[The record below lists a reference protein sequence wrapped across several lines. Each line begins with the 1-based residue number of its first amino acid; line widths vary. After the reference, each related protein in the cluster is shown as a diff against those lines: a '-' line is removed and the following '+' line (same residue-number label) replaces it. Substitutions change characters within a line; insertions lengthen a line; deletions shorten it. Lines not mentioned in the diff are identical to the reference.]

1 MSDLFHRN
9 GLLEMFKECERIWM
23 PEEKHPIQ
31 QALVILSLSMI
42 VLSLL
47 RGSTIAEP
55 DLWGYMTFGR
65 LFWDS
70 GTFPYQDMFTYLPTH
85 DRWIYHEWLTGV
97 ILYPIYKFTGGFGL
111 IVLRNLVALFTLVFL
126 YLAARI
132 RKSSRASAL
141 LWLVLVSAFLKIGFV
156 SVLRA
161 HAFTYLFT
169 AVTLYLLERS
179 RQKEQW
185 FLLLTLVPIQIVWCN
200 LHGGFLAG
208 LGIIAIYIVGEAFSG
223 RTWWPYL
230 VVFLLSVL
238 STLINPYGVD
248 YWTYLF
254 YAVTLP
260 RNDIPEWASIFT
272 AYVRHD
278 IPLGQVI
285 WYAALGTL
293 SLRILVKA
301 RWREMAP
308 ALILSGTFFLGIQHM
323 RHQAFFPMLAAVYL
337 PEPFQPYI
345 DELQKKLANVR
356 IWIKQKAPVD
366 FVGSRRTA
374 SFLITILLF
383 CVFLGSSPFSLR
395 IPSEK
400 SASDVYYPA
409 AALEYIKKNYSSGNI
424 LTELTWGEYLIWN
437 LGPRMKVGLDGRYET
452 VYKDNVA
459 NEYID
464 YIKGKENGFL
474 NAYAHDLVLFPPDY
488 LSVTA
493 LRRSPDW
500 KVAYEDIDSI
510 LFTKV
515 RR

>member
-1 MSDLFHRN
+1 
-9 GLLEMFKECERIWM
+9 M
-23 PEEKHPIQ
+23 PEKKHPIQ
-31 QALVILSLSMI
+31 QALVLLSLSMI
-42 VLSLL
+42 VVSLL

-70 GTFPYQDMFTYLPTH
+70 GTFPYQDIFTYLPTH

-97 ILYPIYKFTGGFGL
+97 VLYPVYKFTGGFGL
-111 IVLRNLVALFTLVFL
+111 IVLRNLVSLATLVFL

-132 RKSSRASAL
+132 RKSGRASAL
-141 LWLVLVSAFLKIGFV
+141 LWLVLVSVFLKIGFV

-161 HAFTYLFT
+161 HTFTYLFT

-179 RQKEQW
+179 RQKGQW
-185 FLLLTLVPIQIVWCN
+185 FLLPLLVPIQIVWCN

-208 LGIIAIYIVGEAFSG
+208 LGIIAIYTVGEAFSR

-230 VVFLLSVL
+230 SVFLAGAL

-260 RNDIPEWASIFT
+260 RSEVPEWASVFT
-272 AYVRHD
+272 SYVRHY

-301 RWREMAP
+301 RWREITP
-308 ALILSGTFFLGIQHM
+308 ILLLSGTFLLGIQHI
-323 RHQAFFPMLAAVYL
+323 RHQVFFPMLAAVYL
-337 PEPFQPYI
+337 PGPFQPYI
-345 DELQKKLANVR
+345 DDLQKKLANVR
-356 IWIKQKAPVD
+356 IWLKQKASVD
-366 FVGSRRTA
+366 FAGSRRMATFFNA
-374 SFLITILLF
+374 ILIFLF
-383 CVFLGSSPFSLR
+383 CIFLGSSSFSLR

-400 SASDVYYPA
+400 RASDVYYPA
-409 AALEYIKKNYSSGNI
+409 AALEYIKRNYSSGNI

-452 VYKDNVA
+452 VYQDHVA

-464 YIKGKENGFL
+464 YIMGRENGFL
-474 NAYAHDLVLFPPDY
+474 DAYAHDLVLFPPDC
-488 LSVTA
+488 LSVTS

-500 KVAYEDIDSI
+500 KVVYEDIDSI